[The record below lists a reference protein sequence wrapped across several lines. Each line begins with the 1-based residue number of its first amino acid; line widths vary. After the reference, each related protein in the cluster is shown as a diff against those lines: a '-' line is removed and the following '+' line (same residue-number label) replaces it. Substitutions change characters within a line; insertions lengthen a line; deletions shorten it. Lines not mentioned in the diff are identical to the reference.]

1 VPRRETLARAFA
13 GLAVLM
19 TPIAVVAA
27 TAAPAAAVPELT
39 VTSPSGEVL
48 DLGSVELGTTAVE
61 SITIENTGDEALQ
74 LVTWRLD
81 GPFDLAGVP
90 DLTPVAPEATR
101 EFDIEFAAASPGP
114 TTGSFVLDYV
124 ALFQGQLVVDLKA
137 IGGAAPEATTT
148 TIAVAPTVLTED
160 LATTGNN
167 DRIVIP
173 AALLVLVV
181 GSLVLATHP
190 RPFRRP

>member
-1 VPRRETLARAFA
+1 MPRRETLTRAFA

-19 TPIAVVAA
+19 MPIAVVAA

-39 VTSPSGEVL
+39 VTSPSGGVL
-48 DLGSVELGTTAVE
+48 DFGPVELGTTASE

-90 DLTPVAPEATR
+90 DLTPVAPGTTR
-101 EFDIEFAAASPGP
+101 EFAVEFAAASPSP

-124 ALFQGQLVVDLKA
+124 ALFQGQLVVELKA
-137 IGGAAPEATTT
+137 IGDAAPEATTT
-148 TIAVAPTVLTED
+148 TIAVAPTALTED
-160 LATTGNN
+160 LATTGSN

-173 AALLVLVV
+173 MALLLVFA
-181 GSLVLATHP
+181 GSLVLGTHP

>member
-1 VPRRETLARAFA
+1 
-13 GLAVLM
+13 M

-39 VTSPSGEVL
+39 VTSPSGGVL
-48 DLGSVELGTTAVE
+48 DFGPVELGTTAAE
-61 SITIENTGDEALQ
+61 SIAIENTGDEALQ

-90 DLTPVAPEATR
+90 DLTPVAPGATR
-101 EFDIEFAAASPGP
+101 EFAVEFAAASLSP

-124 ALFQGQLVVDLKA
+124 ALFQGQLVVELKA
-137 IGGAAPEATTT
+137 IGGGAPEATTT
-148 TIAVAPTVLTED
+148 TVAPTVLTED
-160 LATTGNN
+160 LATTGSN
-167 DRIVIP
+167 DRFVIP
-173 AALLVLVV
+173 AALLLLVA
-181 GSLVLATHP
+181 GSLVMATHP